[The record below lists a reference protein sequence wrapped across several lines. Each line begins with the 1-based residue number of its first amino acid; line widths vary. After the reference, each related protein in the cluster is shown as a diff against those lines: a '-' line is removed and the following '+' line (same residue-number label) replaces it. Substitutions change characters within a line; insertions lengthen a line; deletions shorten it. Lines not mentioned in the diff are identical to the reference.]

1 MCLPIFQFIE
11 CVVDY
16 FFDKEDIS
24 EEEEPV
30 SYEPVSYEPVSY
42 DDNSTSTEKTVSTG
56 SSRPKPSVPSKLV
69 TLLQFLYQ

>member
-30 SYEPVSYEPVSY
+30 SYEPVSY
-42 DDNSTSTEKTVSTG
+42 DNNSTSTEKTVSTG